1 MTTSVPAPRAPAVVA
16 AVGGCA
22 ALLLRPV
29 LLADLSHPALVLAV
43 LFGALAVVGLTWPFS
58 PHPSRLLAGEFR
70 QVELSGQKSWR
81 LVLVVGVAAFTVGR
95 FVAGGHPPTD
105 EIGVAV
111 LGNTLAAVAEEA
123 FFRRFLYGVLA
134 PYGAGVAIG
143 VTAVAFA
150 AVHVTVYGAWV
161 LPIDLAAGALLSW
174 QRWATGS
181 WTVPAATHVIANLL
195 VVM

>member
-1 MTTSVPAPRAPAVVA
+1 MTTTVPAPRGPAVVA

-43 LFGALAVVGLTWPFS
+43 LFCALALVGIGWPTS
-58 PHPSRLLAGEFR
+58 S
-70 QVELSGQKSWR
+70 ELSVRTGPRGPVSTDTSAGV
-81 LVLVVGVAAFTVGR
+81 VLVVGVAAFAVGR
-95 FVAGGHPPTD
+95 LVAGGHPPTN

-143 VTAVAFA
+143 GTAVAFA

-174 QRWATGS
+174 QRWSTGS
-181 WTVPAATHVIANLL
+181 WAVPAATHVIANLL